1 MYTDEM
7 AKAFHAIT
15 PPANFSLTL
24 IDFDKWINIVVDTDQ
39 LMALSDEN
47 RVLAAQYTIDVA
59 HALDAEGAIVQIV
72 REAVED
78 GSN

>member
-15 PPANFSLTL
+15 PPKNFSVTL
-24 IDFDKWINIVVDTDQ
+24 IDFDKWIDIVVDTDQ
-39 LMALSDEN
+39 LIALSEDE
-47 RVLAAQYTIDVA
+47 RVLAAQYTIDVY
-59 HALDAEGAIVQIV
+59 HALNAQGAIVQIV